1 MSVQRDLEILSIT
14 INDLD
19 ELHRSYMPFIIN
31 GGLFLPTKSTYPLN
45 YELFILLRLID
56 HPERLSINGKVIW
69 ITPGNSE
76 NYRVQGVGIQFYND
90 TNSTIKFK
98 IENLLST
105 HLNCMQ
111 ATYTM

>member
-1 MSVQRDLEILSIT
+1 MSIQRDLEILSIT

-19 ELHRSYMPFIIN
+19 ELHRSYMPFIMN
-31 GGLFLPTKSTYPLN
+31 GGLFIPTKNTYPLN
-45 YELFILLRLID
+45 CELFILLRLMD
-56 HPERLSINGKVIW
+56 YPERISINGKVIW

-76 NYRVQGVGIQFYND
+76 NYRVQGVGIQLYND

-98 IENLLST
+98 IENFLSG
-105 HLNCMQ
+105 HLNCIQ